1 MNVWRIK
8 ESFLW
13 VYRSFDSANY
23 AGRSRYF
30 DRTVV
35 ARNTNLNGHFIL
47 PFWSGWADSNRRPP
61 RPNRG
66 ALPTAP
72 HPVMGSTGSAGQI
85 RTGDLVVMGHAS

>member
-8 ESFLW
+8 DSFLW

-47 PFWSGWADSNRRPP
+47 PFWSGYFAQSGYRESNPDNSCSQGRRLTIKPLA
-61 RPNRG
+61 R
-66 ALPTAP
+66 
-72 HPVMGSTGSAGQI
+72 VSTF
-85 RTGDLVVMGHAS
+85 